1 MENNFI
7 LNIAT
12 SLPGFLLAIIAHEYA
27 HAWVALK
34 FGDTTA
40 KDYGRLTFHPAP
52 HIDLIGTVLFP
63 ILGAAIGG
71 IAFGWAKPVPIDSR
85 RFRHFRK
92 GVFWVSFAGP
102 LANVLLSVLFAFSFA
117 LVINFMPRDFI
128 FTGPFALMF
137 KQAVFINI
145 LLAVFNLIPIPPL
158 DGSKMVSSFLSTDAM
173 MQYQSLA
180 RYSFVFFLM
189 LMFTNIWSYILMP
202 FIRMGEMMLGIFVY
216 MLR

>member
-7 LNIAT
+7 MNIAM

-40 KDYGRLTFHPAP
+40 RDYGRLTFHPGP
-52 HIDLIGTVLFP
+52 HIDMIGTVLFP
-63 ILGAAIGG
+63 ILGAVLGG
-71 IAFGWAKPVPIDSR
+71 IAFGWAKPVPVDSR

-102 LANVLLSVLFAFSFA
+102 LANVILAVLFAFVFA
-117 LVINFMPRDFI
+117 LVITYFPRDFI
-128 FTGPFALMF
+128 FSGPFALIF
-137 KQAVFINI
+137 RQAVMINI

-158 DGSKMVSSFLSTDAM
+158 DGSKMVSSFLSADAM
-173 MQYQSLA
+173 MQYQSLS
-180 RYSFVFFLM
+180 RYSFLIFLA
-189 LMFTNIWSYILMP
+189 LMFTNIWSIILMP
-202 FIRMGEMMLGIFVY
+202 FLKMGGMMMGLFVY